1 MSHRGKHKNV
11 GGRKGSG
18 VQCALMR
25 EGSRTG
31 VTRNSPDDFLTEG
44 NAVCLFVCKL
54 FGLFSETIAS
64 CPPTQ
69 NTVMV
74 MIPAVV

>member
-1 MSHRGKHKNV
+1 
-11 GGRKGSG
+11 
-18 VQCALMR
+18 MR

-74 MIPAVV
+74 MILCHMYSSSTDYRVVVDIVL